1 MGTAVR
7 HHAGVR
13 LGAPD
18 RDDGHRVGGVD
29 AAAEEGLDVVL
40 ERHKQAGIRVVVSP
54 VPYSED
60 ARLHYAEGWRTAG
73 RR

>member
-1 MGTAVR
+1 VSAT
-7 HHAGVR
+7 
-13 LGAPD
+13 
-18 RDDGHRVGGVD
+18 
-29 AAAEEGLDVVL
+29 
-40 ERHKQAGIRVVVSP
+40 VSP